1 MPYIP
6 NEHVLSVLRSK
17 GVPVDQVREI
27 EATDTFVGD
36 VAAASGVTVNS
47 KGGSLT
53 ATLKKAL
60 REKLGD
66 VDGLGGQLAGAAVQ
80 FAGGPAVVLLSAASG
95 LKSPI
100 RVQQTGRNRFE
111 IELDSGDEEDV
122 DEVTAAF
129 LRLKQ
134 QQFVSGELELMAPA
148 GSEQLATEADSQMAK
163 ARAAVAALTRRSA
176 KK

>member
-1 MPYIP
+1 L
-6 NEHVLSVLRSK
+6 E
-17 GVPVDQVREI
+17 QVREI
-27 EATDTFVGD
+27 EAADTFVGD

-66 VDGLGGQLAGAAVQ
+66 VADFGGQLAGAAVQ
-80 FAGGPAVVLLSAASG
+80 FPGGPAVVLLSPASG
-95 LKSPI
+95 LTSPI

-111 IELDSGDEEDV
+111 IELDSGEGEEV

-134 QQFVSGELELMAPA
+134 QQFVSGELELMGPA
-148 GSEQLATEADSQMAK
+148 GAEQLAAEAGSQMAE
-163 ARAAVAALTRRSA
+163 AREAVAALTRRSA